1 MPQRPATDTYNFENA
16 FRVVMQSRAEALFV
30 LEAPSIFRGRAQIAA
45 LALKTRLPTSFAFRD
60 YVEIAASTARLRSS
74 TFLSA
79 AWPAKVDWAD

>member
-45 LALKTRLPTSFAFRD
+45 ARSKES
-60 YVEIAASTARLRSS
+60 IADKLRV
-74 TFLSA
+74 
-79 AWPAKVDWAD
+79 P